1 VEFVV
6 GGEVDD
12 EDDVVDSLIVIARVV
27 DVVDVV
33 VASVVVVAM
42 VVVGSVV
49 VVAMVVVVGAMFKVP
64 TVTADVCNVVPPLP
78 S

>member
-1 VEFVV
+1 MEFVV

-42 VVVGSVV
+42 VVV
-49 VVAMVVVVGAMFKVP
+49 VGAMFKVP